1 MLAGWLAAS
10 DTLDGV
16 PSDKIIFFVVVV
28 EVSVV
33 YDCYAYTER
42 IFFVNVLIFFCVCF
56 GTTQMTGDEWR
67 N

>member
-16 PSDKIIFFVVVV
+16 PSDKIIFFVVVVV

-42 IFFVNVLIFFCVCF
+42 IFFVNVLIFFLCVF
-56 GTTQMTGDEWR
+56 WNNSNDWR
-67 N
+67 